1 MAYRHFRLDGDLRN
15 LAFRPRSPY
24 NPGMD
29 SLPREDEAGVSLR
42 PAPPLH
48 LLVEKIPAVL
58 WTTDSMLR
66 LTSLTGAGL
75 SSIKLDSKDYVE
87 RPLHEFLKAIGA
99 GAGPVAAHTRALEG
113 VASVLDLATREHDF
127 KAHVEPLREENGT
140 IVGVIGV
147 ALDITAYRVAERALR
162 LSEQSHRSL
171 FDEAPYGICRFT
183 ATGQLLQVNPTMV
196 EMLGYESE
204 ADLLLL
210 DLDRDI
216 FAEPSSYR
224 EFLEQIARST
234 SCQGFECEWRHP
246 QLRQLT
252 VRLGGRA
259 VRNESGEIVY
269 VEMFVENV
277 TERKQLEDQL
287 RQGQKMQAIGQL
299 AGGIAHDFNNLLIVI
314 KGHLERILP
323 DIGENNPHF
332 AGLREVEK
340 AADRASTLTQR
351 LLAFSRRQIL
361 KSKVL
366 DLNQVIGGMTE
377 MLGRLIGDHVDLV
390 FSPEAELGMV
400 RADPSQIEQLLM
412 NLVVNARDAIQ
423 GSGRIAISTANVVL
437 QTSTVRYG
445 VRTAAGEYV
454 AICIAD
460 NGHGMDS
467 DTKAHIFEPF
477 FTTKEMDEGT
487 GLGLATVY
495 GVVKQSGGYIWVQS
509 ELGQGATFEIYLP
522 RVSEAAEN
530 RPAAVS
536 ANATGGNETILLVED
551 EESVRELISAALAKK
566 GYQVLEACNGV
577 VALELAR
584 AHAGKIDLV
593 ISDLCMPKLGGQA
606 LTAELRRAYPTMKV
620 MFTTGYPGDSVV
632 KTQGIDLGAPILQKP
647 FGMRYLAAAV
657 RHVLDGMEIPAP
669 ESE

>member
-1 MAYRHFRLDGDLRN
+1 
-15 LAFRPRSPY
+15 
-24 NPGMD
+24 
-29 SLPREDEAGVSLR
+29 
-42 PAPPLH
+42 
-48 LLVEKIPAVL
+48 
-58 WTTDSMLR
+58 MLR

-75 SSIKLDSKDYVE
+75 SSIKLDSQDYVD
-87 RPLHEFLKAIGA
+87 RPLLEFLKAVGA
-99 GAGPVAAHTRALEG
+99 GAGALAAHQRALEG
-113 VASVLDLATREHDF
+113 VVSVLDLPTREHDF
-127 KAHVEPLREENGT
+127 KAHVEPLREANGT

-147 ALDITAYRVAERALR
+147 ALDITEYRVAERALR

-204 ADLLLL
+204 ADLLLR
-210 DLDRDI
+210 DLDREI

-234 SCQGFECEWRHP
+234 SCQGFECAWRHS

-299 AGGIAHDFNNLLIVI
+299 AGGIAHDFNNLLLVI

-332 AGLREVEK
+332 AALREVEK
-340 AADRASTLTQR
+340 AAGRASTLTQR

-366 DLNQVIGGMTE
+366 DLNQVIGVMTE
-377 MLGRLIGDHVDLV
+377 MLGRLIGDHVELK
-390 FSPEAELGMV
+390 FSPDAELGMV

-412 NLVVNARDAIQ
+412 NLMVNARDAIQ
-423 GSGRIAISTANVVL
+423 GSGRIAISTANVAL
-437 QTSTVRYG
+437 QAATVRYG
-445 VRTAAGEYV
+445 VRIAAGEYV
-454 AICIAD
+454 AICVSD

-477 FTTKEMDEGT
+477 FTTKKMEEGT

-495 GVVKQSGGYIWVQS
+495 GVVQQSGGYIWVHS
-509 ELGQGATFEIYLP
+509 EVDHGATFEIYLP
-522 RVSEAAEN
+522 RVFEAAET
-530 RPAAVS
+530 RPLGIPTNTS
-536 ANATGGNETILLVED
+536 GGNETILLVED
-551 EESVRELISAALAKK
+551 EQCVRDVIAGALTKK
-566 GYQVLEACNGV
+566 GYRVLEACDGV
-577 VALELAR
+577 FALELAS

-606 LTAELRRAYPTMKV
+606 LTAELRRAYPTLKV

-632 KTQGIDLGAPILQKP
+632 KTPGTDLGAPILQKP
-647 FGMRYLAAAV
+647 FSMHYLAAAV
-657 RHVLDGMEIPAP
+657 RHFLDGLEIPAP
-669 ESE
+669 EPE

>member
-1 MAYRHFRLDGDLRN
+1 
-15 LAFRPRSPY
+15 
-24 NPGMD
+24 MD
-29 SLPREDEAGVSLR
+29 FLPREEEVGVCLL

-58 WTTDSMLR
+58 WTTDSTLR
-66 LTSLTGAGL
+66 LTFLTGAGL
-75 SSIKLDSKDYVE
+75 SSIQLDSKDYVE
-87 RPLHEFLKAIGA
+87 RPLHEFLKAVGA
-99 GAGPVAAHTRALEG
+99 GAGPLAAHTRALQG

-127 KAHVEPLREENGT
+127 KAYVQPLWEANGT

-147 ALDITAYRVAERALR
+147 ALDITEYRVAERALR

-183 ATGQLLQVNPTMV
+183 VAGQLLQVNPTMV

-204 ADLLLL
+204 ADLLLR
-210 DLDRDI
+210 DLDREI

-224 EFLEQIARST
+224 EFLDQIARST
-234 SCQGFECEWRHP
+234 SCQGFECAWRHP
-246 QLRQLT
+246 QLRELI

-259 VRNESGEIVY
+259 VRNGSGEIVY

-299 AGGIAHDFNNLLIVI
+299 AGGIAHDFNNLLVVI

-323 DIGENNPHF
+323 DIGENNPHL

-340 AADRASTLTQR
+340 AADRASMLTQR

-366 DLNQVIGGMTE
+366 DINQVIGGMTA
-377 MLGRLIGDHVDLV
+377 MLGRLIGDDVDLV
-390 FSPEAELGMV
+390 FSPDAELGMV
-400 RADPSQIEQLLM
+400 RADPSQMEQLLM
-412 NLVVNARDAIQ
+412 NLVVNARHAIQ
-423 GSGRIAISTANVVL
+423 GSGRIAITTVNVAL
-437 QTSTVRYG
+437 QAATVRYG

-454 AICIAD
+454 AICVSD
-460 NGHGMDS
+460 NGRGMDS
-467 DTKAHIFEPF
+467 DTKAHLFEPF

-495 GVVKQSGGYIWVQS
+495 GVVKQHAGYIWVQS
-509 ELGQGATFEIYLP
+509 EVGQGATFEIYLP
-522 RVSEAAEN
+522 RVFEAAET
-530 RPAAVS
+530 RPVAVPTS
-536 ANATGGNETILLVED
+536 ASGGNETILLVED
-551 EESVRELISAALAKK
+551 EESVRELISDTLTKR

-577 VALELAR
+577 IALELAS

-606 LTAELRRAYPTMKV
+606 LTEELRRAYPTLKV
-620 MFTTGYPGDSVV
+620 MFTTGYPGHSVV
-632 KTQGIDLGAPILQKP
+632 KTPEIDLGAPILQKP
-647 FGMRYLAAAV
+647 FSMGYVAAAV
-657 RHVLDGMEIPAP
+657 RHFLDGMEIPGP

>member
-1 MAYRHFRLDGDLRN
+1 MC
-15 LAFRPRSPY
+15 
-24 NPGMD
+24 
-29 SLPREDEAGVSLR
+29 LR

-58 WTTDSMLR
+58 WTTDSLLR
-66 LTSLTGAGL
+66 LTSLAGAGL
-75 SSIKLDSKDYVE
+75 SSVKLDAKDYVE

-99 GAGPVAAHTRALEG
+99 GAGPFAAHTRALEG
-113 VASVLDLATREHDF
+113 VASVLELATREHDF
-127 KAHVEPLREENGT
+127 KAHVEPLREANGT

-147 ALDITAYRVAERALR
+147 ALDVTEYRVAERALR

-183 ATGQLLQVNPTMV
+183 AAGQLLQVNPTMV

-204 ADLLLL
+204 ADLLLC
-210 DLDRDI
+210 DLDREI
-216 FAEPSSYR
+216 FAEPSSYHD
-224 EFLEQIARST
+224 FLEQIARST
-234 SCQGFECEWRHP
+234 TCQGFECAWRHAES
-246 QLRQLT
+246 RQLT

-259 VRNESGEIVY
+259 VRNESREIVY

-314 KGHLERILP
+314 HGHVERILSEP
-323 DIGENNPHF
+323 GESNSHF
-332 AGLREVEK
+332 ESLREVEK
-340 AADRASTLTQR
+340 AANRASTLTQR
-351 LLAFSRRQIL
+351 LLAFSRRQML

-366 DLNQVIGGMTE
+366 DLNQVICGMTE
-377 MLGRLIGDHVDLV
+377 MLGRLIGDHIELV
-390 FSPEAELGMV
+390 FSPDAELGMV
-400 RADPSQIEQLLM
+400 CADPSQIEQLLM

-423 GSGRIAISTANVVL
+423 GSGKIAISTANVAL
-437 QTSTVRYG
+437 RAATVRYG

-454 AICIAD
+454 AICVSD
-460 NGHGMDS
+460 NGLGMDA

-477 FTTKEMDEGT
+477 FTTKEIDEGT

-495 GVVKQSGGYIWVQS
+495 GVVKQSGGYIWVYS
-509 ELGQGATFEIYLP
+509 EVGQGATFEIYLP
-522 RVSEAAEN
+522 RVSEAAET
-530 RPAAVS
+530 RPVAVP
-536 ANATGGNETILLVED
+536 ANASGGNETILLVED
-551 EESVRELISAALAKK
+551 EESVRELISAALTKK

-577 VALELAR
+577 LALELAS

-620 MFTTGYPGDSVV
+620 MFTTGYPGDSVIE
-632 KTQGIDLGAPILQKP
+632 TPGIDLGAPILQKP

-669 ESE
+669 QSE

>member
-1 MAYRHFRLDGDLRN
+1 MN
-15 LAFRPRSPY
+15 
-24 NPGMD
+24 
-29 SLPREDEAGVSLR
+29 SLPKEEWAGVSLR
-42 PAPPLH
+42 PASPLH
-48 LLVEKIPAVL
+48 LVVEKIPAVL
-58 WTTDSMLR
+58 WTTDSFLR

-75 SSIKLDSKDYVE
+75 SSIKLDEKDYVG
-87 RPLHEFLKAIGA
+87 RPLHDFLKAVGV
-99 GAGPVAAHTRALEG
+99 GAGPFAAHTRALQG
-113 VASVLDLATREHDF
+113 VASVLDLPTRERDF
-127 KAHVEPLREENGT
+127 KAHVEPLRETNGT

-147 ALDITAYRVAERALR
+147 ALDITEYRFAERALR

-183 ATGQLLQVNPTMV
+183 PAGHLLQVNSAMV

-204 ADLLLL
+204 ADLLLR
-210 DLDRDI
+210 DLDREI
-216 FAEPSSYR
+216 FAEPSSYHD
-224 EFLEQIARST
+224 FLEQITRST
-234 SCQGFECEWRHP
+234 TCQGFECAWRHAAT
-246 QLRQLT
+246 RKLT

-259 VRNESGEIVY
+259 VRDESGEIVY

-314 KGHLERILP
+314 KGHLERILH
-323 DIGENNPHF
+323 DIGETNPDF
-332 AGLREVEK
+332 EALREVEK

-366 DLNQVIGGMTE
+366 DLNQVVGGMTE
-377 MLGRLIGDHVDLV
+377 MLGRLIGEHVELV
-390 FSPEAELGMV
+390 FSPDAELGMV

-412 NLVVNARDAIQ
+412 NLAVNARDAIQ
-423 GSGRIAISTANVVL
+423 GSGRIAISTANVSL
-437 QTSTVRYG
+437 QAATVRHG

-454 AICIAD
+454 AICVSD
-460 NGHGMDS
+460 NGQGMDP

-495 GVVKQSGGYIWVQS
+495 GIVKQSGGYIWVHS
-509 ELGQGATFEIYLP
+509 EPGQGATFEIFLP
-522 RVSEAAEN
+522 RVAEPADT
-530 RPAAVS
+530 RPAPRP
-536 ANATGGNETILLVED
+536 ANAGGGNETILLVED
-551 EESVRELISAALAKK
+551 EESVRSLISDFLTKK
-566 GYQVLEACNGV
+566 GYQVLEAENGV
-577 VALELAR
+577 SALELAR
-584 AHAGKIDLV
+584 AHAEKIDLV

-606 LTAELRRAYPTMKV
+606 LAAELHKAYPGLKV
-620 MFTTGYPGDSVV
+620 MFTTGYPGHAVV
-632 KTQGIDLGAPILQKP
+632 GTPGINLGAPILQKP
-647 FGMRYLAAAV
+647 FGMTFMVVAV

-669 ESE
+669 ETE